1 MTGKKSRRRV
11 DSSRQVEEEE
21 SESEDNY
28 SDSVGSEDDY
38 IVGATTDTS
47 GKCRVWRRLH
57 RGGHYRN
64 LGYLQ
69 YPCIFIFQF

>member
-1 MTGKKSRRRV
+1 MTALLHPGKKSRRRV
-11 DSSRQVEEEE
+11 DSSRQAEEEE

-47 GKCRVWRRLH
+47 G
-57 RGGHYRN
+57 N
-64 LGYLQ
+64 ETN
-69 YPCIFIFQF
+69 IF